1 MKETEEINKTE
12 IRSEEYQEV
21 MGAAPNWLLRAGIL
35 VILLVIV
42 AILAGS
48 WFFKYPDIIASRVSI
63 VTQNPPVPLESFA
76 SGKVTCIFYS
86 ENQKIKRDS
95 VIAIIENTANYQD
108 VVYISGILDT
118 LSDIKY
124 FPDSLILNLGEL
136 QQSYSSL
143 LRIIRTSRNFDDL
156 DYYGRKTESVQRQI
170 SDYTNYYAGLQRQI
184 KIMEKENEISGMQ
197 FERDKNLFNDG
208 VYAKVDYEKAE
219 QAYLQQKRSY
229 ESSLTSLANTQMQ
242 INQLR
247 QEILDLELQKIQEQ
261 NNYDIQIDESLESF
275 KSQLAKWKQTYLII
289 SPIDGNVTYNKVW
302 SENQTV
308 SAGEI
313 IATVIPE
320 NETII
325 IGKTDIPSVGM
336 GKIKPGQNVNIKL
349 DNYPYMEF
357 GMLRG
362 KIKTISLVPVVAE
375 DGIYYT
381 AEVELPADLVSNY
394 GKEIPFS
401 QNMSGTAEII
411 TEDVRLLERFLNPLK
426 SLWKGNVEE

>member
-1 MKETEEINKTE
+1 MPVLEEINKIE

-42 AILAGS
+42 AILIGS
-48 WFFKYPDIIASRVSI
+48 WFFRYPDIIVSQVSI
-63 VTQNPPVPLESFA
+63 VTQNPPVSLKSLA
-76 SGKVTCIFYS
+76 SGKVTNIFYK
-86 ENQKIKRDS
+86 ENQQVKSDS
-95 VIAIIENTANYQD
+95 VIAIIENTASYQD
-108 VVYISGILDT
+108 IVYISGILDT
-118 LSDIKY
+118 LSDIRY

-170 SDYTNYYAGLQRQI
+170 SDYNNYYAGLQKQI
-184 KIMEKENEISGMQ
+184 KIMEQENEISKTQ
-197 FERDKNLFNDG
+197 FERDKSLFNEG
-208 VYAKVDYEKAE
+208 VYAKVDYEKSE
-219 QAYLQQKRSY
+219 QSFLQQKRSY
-229 ESSLTSLANTQMQ
+229 ESSKTSLTNTQMQ

-261 NNYDIQIDESLESF
+261 NTFEIQMDESLESF

-308 SAGEI
+308 GAGEL
-313 IATVIPE
+313 IATVIPD
-320 NETII
+320 NETKI
-325 IGKTDIPSVGM
+325 IGKIDIPSVGM

-375 DGIYYT
+375 QGIFYT
-381 AEVELPADLVSNY
+381 AEVELPSDLVSNY
-394 GKEIPFS
+394 GKKIPFS
-401 QNMSGTAEII
+401 QNLTGTAEII
-411 TEDVRLLERFLNPLK
+411 TDDLRLLERFLNPMRA
-426 SLWKGNVEE
+426 LWKDRVE